1 MQNENIFKISSWYKI
16 WISSKYHRDAKGEVP
31 SSPRPSLDP
40 LSASLHSCCS
50 NCGEQTQISSKHPC
64 CSEKNTNKYRTCTA
78 TTWAWKIQVCSDM
91 KTLLWKIQAFI
102 HCNGL
107 AVQKNTIINALHW
120 SKDVYSIVYTDPSYS
135 RQVEVW
141 QVKDYHQKICNLSSS
156 PFCKTWYWLPNSN
169 DHWSWN
175 LYSDILWCTW

>member
-1 MQNENIFKISSWYKI
+1 MLNVFLQTFQIKILFWCKMQIFSIFIIINIILMQNKKC
-16 WISSKYHRDAKGEVP
+16 SKYHRDAKGEVP

-64 CSEKNTNKYRTCTA
+64 CSK
-78 TTWAWKIQVCSDM
+78 KIQISTEHALQQHGHEKYKCVVKWKHCYEKYKHLFTAMDWLSK
-91 KTLLWKIQAFI
+91 KTQSLM
-102 HCNGL
+102 
-107 AVQKNTIINALHW
+107 HW

-141 QVKDYHQKICNLSSS
+141 QGKDYHQKICNLSSS
-156 PFCKTWYWLPNSN
+156 PFCKTCNWMS
-169 DHWSWN
+169 
-175 LYSDILWCTW
+175 